1 MGEAAVAAPPAR
13 GALPGVSNAPMALLA
28 LDGDGRVREA
38 SPAACGLLGLDREEI
53 LGHELS
59 ELLTPRRNVVA
70 LSARAVDAPTT
81 DAHGDVPGRRPTAR
95 ESQILAML
103 AAGDTDAD
111 IAERLE
117 LSPATVQTHVRNAKQ
132 KLGAK
137 TRAQAVAIALRGGLV
152 PVG

>member
-1 MGEAAVAAPPAR
+1 
-13 GALPGVSNAPMALLA
+13 
-28 LDGDGRVREA
+28 
-38 SPAACGLLGLDREEI
+38 
-53 LGHELS
+53 
-59 ELLTPRRNVVA
+59 VVA
-70 LSARAVDAPTT
+70 LSARAVDAPTS

-95 ESQILAML
+95 ERQILAML

-152 PVG
+152 PAG